1 MGQQLPIKICCRVRL
16 QYPETL
22 VEFGC
27 VPTPRLGDDL
37 EIVHSWND
45 SPKNRDELKE
55 ITTFTDVEVSI
66 NEKTPTAG

>member
-1 MGQQLPIKICCRVRL
+1 M
-16 QYPETL
+16 
-22 VEFGC
+22 EFGC